1 MVVPIQPPHKLLS
14 EPLIRVKPQSKV
26 PKDGPKD
33 AKPELVILRWLREEG
48 GNVGIALEHS
58 DLVVVDADTREVA
71 QEAVERLPETF
82 TVDTGGDGFGV
93 HYYYE
98 CPEWSRNAYLADGD
112 SSIRSDGY
120 MAVVPPSIHPDGGEY
135 RVTRDIWPAE
145 IAVSE
150 LEQLENSLTEDA
162 DTSGGQSRPRRAS
175 GDDLDELDELIHH
188 DEKRADVRAALE
200 DRDAAHNQRQFVAGF
215 LLHEVGLSVTEVV
228 QLIDRHNRWADYD
241 FVITKRQ
248 VEGVEKSDGGSR

>member
-1 MVVPIQPPHKLLS
+1 
-14 EPLIRVKPQSKV
+14 
-26 PKDGPKD
+26 
-33 AKPELVILRWLREEG
+33 
-48 GNVGIALEHS
+48 
-58 DLVVVDADTREVA
+58 
-71 QEAVERLPETF
+71 
-82 TVDTGGDGFGV
+82 
-93 HYYYE
+93 
-98 CPEWSRNAYLADGD
+98 
-112 SSIRSDGY
+112 

-162 DTSGGQSRPRRAS
+162 DTSGSQSKPRRAS

-188 DEKRADVRAALE
+188 DGYRADVRAALE

-215 LLHEVGLSVTEVV
+215 LLDKVGLSVTEVV

-241 FVITKRQ
+241 PAITKRQ